1 MNTLENAKKG
11 TKMSNAKKFVYSF
24 EEGDGKNKK
33 LLGGKGANLCEMTKI
48 GLPVPP
54 GFVISTEACLDYLD
68 QKKSGLKAELVKQIK
83 SAMKEL
89 EKKTGKGFGDPSNPL
104 LVSVRS
110 GAAMSMPGMMDTI
123 LNLGLNE
130 ETAKGLAS
138 VTGNERFVYDAYR
151 RLIQLFGTVALGLDD
166 EGFDEVMAA
175 VKKKYGAMQDVDLD
189 AKAMKEVCAGFLE
202 HLAKKA
208 KRAFPQDPY
217 EQLELAVEAVFRSW
231 MGKRAVDYRREFKI
245 TPDMANGTAV
255 NICTMVFGNM
265 GEDSA
270 TGVAFTRNPATG
282 ENRLFGEYMV
292 NAQGEDVVAGIR
304 TPKPIRELRKEMP
317 KVYRELEELR
327 HTLEN
332 YYREVQ
338 DFEFTIEKG
347 KLYCLQTRNGKMNA
361 AALIKTSI
369 DMVNEG
375 LISEKEAILRVQPD
389 MLAQL
394 LHPRLDP
401 KAKVEILATGLP
413 ASPGAASG
421 KMVFDADRAQS
432 KAALGEKVI
441 LVREETKPDD
451 IHGFFAAQ
459 GILTS
464 RGGKTSHAAVVAR
477 SMGKPCVSGCEAIVI
492 NHIAREATISGV
504 VLREGDVITID
515 GSNGNVYLGSVP
527 TIEPEFVE
535 DLLVLLE
542 WADDI
547 SELKVMTNA
556 DTPESVAKARKYGA
570 MGIGLCRTERMFN
583 QQDRLPIV
591 QEMIL
596 AETPQQREAAL
607 DRLLPFQKEDFKEI
621 FRIMEGLPVTIR
633 LLDPPIHEFLPS
645 AEELMHEISHLREMR
660 QTVEGMANLPDT
672 LKLLA
677 PDLHESYAGTLGMIT
692 KGLEELKNKH
702 LDETIIQAKEVI
714 LKKVRSLQETNP
726 MLGHRGVRL
735 GITYPEIY
743 SMQIRAIL
751 EAAAECVEQGLDIH
765 PEIMVPQVCTLEEL
779 KWVHRYV
786 VRIHKEVEEKHGIKV
801 PYKFGTMVEVVRAC
815 MRAGR
820 IAELA
825 EFISFGTND
834 LTQATFSFSREDA
847 ENKFL
852 PLYKEH
858 GILQHNPFEV
868 LDVKGVGRLMMITVE
883 WARKT
888 RPDLKIGICGEH
900 GGHPDAIRFCHHIK
914 LSYVSCS
921 PPRVP
926 IARLAAAHAKLKE
939 KEYSY
944 I

>member
-1 MNTLENAKKG
+1 MT
-11 TKMSNAKKFVYSF
+11 TKKFVYAF

-33 LLGGKGANLCEMTKI
+33 LLGGKGANLCDMTQI

-54 GFVISTEACLDYLD
+54 GFVITTEACLAYLA
-68 QKKSGLKAELVKQIK
+68 QKKKGLDAELMGQIK
-83 SAMKEL
+83 GAMADL
-89 EKKTGKGFGDPSNPL
+89 EQKTGKRFGDPKNPL

-110 GAAMSMPGMMDTI
+110 GAAISMPGMMDTI
-123 LNLGLNE
+123 LNLGLNK
-130 ETAKGLAS
+130 ETLPGLIEQ
-138 VTGNERFVYDAYR
+138 TQNERFVYDAYR
-151 RLIQLFGTVALGLDD
+151 RVIQLFSSVGLGLGD
-166 EGFDEVMAA
+166 EPFDEVFDE
-175 VKKKYGAMQDVDLD
+175 VKKKYKAAQDVDLD
-189 AKAMKEVCAGFLE
+189 AKGLREICDRFMQVVQQKTGTP
-202 HLAKKA
+202 
-208 KRAFPQDPY
+208 FPQDPY
-217 EQLELAVEAVFRSW
+217 VQLEMAVEAVFRSW
-231 MGKRAVDYRREFKI
+231 MGKRAVDYRREFGI
-245 TPDMANGTAV
+245 TTEMASGTAV

-265 GEDSA
+265 GNDCA

-282 ENRLFGEYMV
+282 ENRLYGEYMI

-304 TPKPIRELRKEMP
+304 TPKPIRELRPEMP
-317 KVYRELEELR
+317 EVYQELEKLR
-327 HTLEN
+327 HTLEKR
-332 YYREVQ
+332 YREVQ
-338 DFEFTIEKG
+338 DFEFTIEKS

-361 AALIKTSI
+361 AAFIKTSI

-375 LISEKEAILRVQPD
+375 LITEDQAILRIKPD

-394 LHPRLDP
+394 LYPRLDP
-401 KAKVEILATGLP
+401 EAKVEILTTGLP
-413 ASPGAASG
+413 ASPGAAWG
-421 KMVFDADRAQS
+421 KVVFDADRAES
-432 KAALGEKVI
+432 KSKLGEKVI

-477 SMGKPCVSGCEAIVI
+477 SMGKPCVSGCENMTI
-492 NHIAREATISGV
+492 NYATREAVIAGV
-504 VLREGDVITID
+504 PLREGDVLTID
-515 GSNGNVYLGSVP
+515 GTTGNVFQGRVP

-542 WADDI
+542 WADEI
-547 SELKVMTNA
+547 SELDVMANA
-556 DTPESVAKARKYGA
+556 DTPEAVKKAKKYGA

-583 QQDRLPIV
+583 QPDRLPIV

-596 AETPQQREAAL
+596 AETNNERQASIN
-607 DRLLPFQKEDFKEI
+607 RLLPIQREDFKEI
-621 FRIMEGLPVTIR
+621 FRIMNGYPVTIR

-645 AEELMHEISHLREMR
+645 ADELIQEITHLRELR
-660 QTVEGMANLPDT
+660 KTIEGMATLPDT
-672 LKLLA
+672 LKMLD
-677 PDLHESYAGTLGMIT
+677 PQLHERYSANLEAITL
-692 KGLEELKNKH
+692 GLEELKNKH
-702 LDETIIQAKEVI
+702 LAETLIEAKEVV
-714 LKKVRSLQETNP
+714 LRKVRALAETNP

-751 EAAAECVEQGLDIH
+751 EAAAEHIKSGGRIS

-786 VRIHKEVEEKHGIKV
+786 SQIHKEVEKKFRIDV
-801 PYKFGTMVEVVRAC
+801 PFHFGTMIEVVRAC

-825 EFISFGTND
+825 EFMSFGTND

-858 GILQHNPFEV
+858 EILQHNPFEV
-868 LDVKGVGRLMMITVE
+868 LDIKGVGRLMMITME

-888 RPDLKIGICGEH
+888 RPDMKVGICGEQ
-900 GGHPDAIRFCHHIK
+900 GGHPDAIRFCHYIK
-914 LSYVSCS
+914 MSYVSCS

-926 IARLAAAHAKLKE
+926 IARLAAAHAKLTE
-939 KEYSY
+939 AEFSLV
-944 I
+944 